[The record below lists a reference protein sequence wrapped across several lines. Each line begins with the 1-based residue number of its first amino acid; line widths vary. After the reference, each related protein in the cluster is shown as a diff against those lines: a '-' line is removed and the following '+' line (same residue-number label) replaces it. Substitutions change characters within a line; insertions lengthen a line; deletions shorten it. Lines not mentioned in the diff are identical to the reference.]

1 MEETTI
7 GPVVARLLLES
18 GAVHVT
24 GGKPFILRSGWAS
37 PVYVDVR
44 KLISSVSART
54 TLNEAALSVVKNRI
68 GLQEVDVITGA
79 ETAGVPYA
87 AWLADR
93 LALPLQI
100 VRKKPLGF
108 GRNAQIE
115 GEVVAGN
122 RALLV
127 DDLTTD
133 GQSKRNFCLALRG
146 AGLQVRHL
154 LSIFY
159 YDTFAESRRTM
170 DELDIQIHALAT
182 WQDIIGLA
190 KADNFLTPGDIDK
203 VELFLSHTSDWSKAH
218 GGIGRLN

>member
-1 MEETTI
+1 MEQTSI
-7 GPVVARLLLES
+7 GPLVARLLLES
-18 GAVHVT
+18 NAVHVT
-24 GGKPFILRSGWAS
+24 SGKPFLLRSGWAS

-44 KLISSVSART
+44 KLISSVPART
-54 TLNEAALSVVKNRI
+54 TLIQSAVAVVKQRI
-68 GLQEVDVITGA
+68 GLEKIDVITGA

-93 LALPLQI
+93 LELPLQI

-115 GEVVAGN
+115 GEVVPGA

-133 GQSKRNFCLALRG
+133 GQSKLNFCKALRG
-146 AGLQVRHL
+146 AGLDVGHV

-159 YDTFAESRRTM
+159 YDTFAESQRTM
-170 DELDIQIHALAT
+170 AEIGVEMHALAT
-182 WQDIIGLA
+182 WQDIIALA
-190 KADNFLTPGDIDK
+190 KAENFLTPADIDK
-203 VELFLSHTSDWSKAH
+203 VELFLSHTSEWSKAH
-218 GGIGRLN
+218 GGIGRLP